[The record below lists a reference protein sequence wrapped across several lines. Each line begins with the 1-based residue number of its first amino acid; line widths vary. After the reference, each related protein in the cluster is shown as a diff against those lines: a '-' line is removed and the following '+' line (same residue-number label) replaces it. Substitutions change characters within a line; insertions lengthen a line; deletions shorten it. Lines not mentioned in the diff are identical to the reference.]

1 MRVSAGAREVL
12 PLSSTTFYIL
22 LSLADADRHGYAISK
37 EVAELT
43 GGEVALPP
51 ATLYRMMKQLL
62 ADGWIK
68 EIDAPGDDAQRRRSY
83 RLTARGR
90 DVARAE
96 AARLAVVVRAAQSRK
111 LLPAGAL

>member
-1 MRVSAGAREVL
+1 MRVSSGAREAV

-37 EVAELT
+37 EVAALT
-43 GGEVALPP
+43 DGDVLLPP
-51 ATLYRMMKQLL
+51 ATLYRLMKQLL

-68 EIDAPGDDAQRRRSY
+68 EVDLREDDLQRRRSY
-83 RLTARGR
+83 RLTPRGR
-90 DVARAE
+90 EVARAE
-96 AARLAVVVRAAQSRK
+96 AARLAIVVRAAQARN